1 MPLIDKIWNWF
12 EFAVEAFDGV
22 HGWKDELIAIALFV
36 FLFNFV
42 IKWGL
47 RRLHLRF
54 SKQQK
59 IWHDSFVVALYK
71 PLSYYIW
78 FFAFIQ
84 GLDLISYRV
93 FNITWVD
100 NKHLAVMTALVL
112 SVTWFLLRWKGNVVG
127 HMIARSKNHQIALDQ
142 GRIDVIDKVSTV
154 IIGFVASLLL
164 LEITDRSM
172 NTLITLGGVGGLA
185 IAFSAQEMIASF
197 FGGLMIYLTHPFG
210 IGDWVNLPEKGIE
223 GHVEEI
229 GWYMTRIRTFEKRP
243 IYIPNSTFGKMV
255 VVNPS
260 RMTHRQIKEII
271 GVRYA
276 DLPKLRD
283 ILSDLKAMLVR
294 HPDVDNTQ
302 NTIVRL
308 TSFGDYSLN
317 ILLSTYIKVVDSEGF
332 NRAKEDVLFKTIDI
346 VHKHNADFAFPT
358 STIEVNSLPEGA
370 KPGPSEKT
378 LESILQSSTS

>member
-1 MPLIDKIWNWF
+1 MPLIDNVWSWF
-12 EFAVEAFDGV
+12 QFAVEAFDGV
-22 HGWKDELIAIALFV
+22 HGWRNELIAIVLFV

-78 FFAFIQ
+78 FFAIVQ

-93 FNITWVD
+93 FNTVWVD
-100 NKHLAVMTALVL
+100 NKYLTVKIGLVL
-112 SVTWFLLRWKGNVVG
+112 SISWFLLRWKSNVVSN
-127 HMIARSKNHQIALDQ
+127 MIDKSKNHQITLDQ
-142 GRIDVIDKVSTV
+142 GRIDVFDKLSTV
-154 IIGFVASLLL
+154 IIGFVTGLLL

-210 IGDWVNLPEKGIE
+210 IGDWVTLPEKNIE

-271 GVRYA
+271 GVRYE
-276 DLPKLRD
+276 DLAQLRD

-302 NTIVRL
+302 STLARL
-308 TSFGDYSLN
+308 TGFGDYSLN
-317 ILLSTYIKVVDSEGF
+317 ILISTYLKVIDREGF
-332 NRAKEDVLFKTIDI
+332 NRAKEDILFKII
-346 VHKHNADFAFPT
+346 EIIHKHNASLAFPT
-358 STIEVNSLPEGA
+358 RTIEVNTPLNIAQPMSLSDNNFEGA
-370 KPGPSEKT
+370 LK
-378 LESILQSSTS
+378 

>member
-1 MPLIDKIWNWF
+1 MPIIDKIWSLF
-12 EFAVEAFDGV
+12 TFAIEAFDGV

-36 FLFNFV
+36 FVFNFV

-54 SKQQK
+54 SQQQK

-78 FFAFIQ
+78 FFAIIQ
-84 GLDLISYRV
+84 GVDLISYRV
-93 FNITWVD
+93 FNHLWIE
-100 NKHLAVMTALVL
+100 NKHMCAVCGLVL
-112 SVTWFLLRWKGNVVG
+112 TSAWFLMRWKGNVVR
-127 HMIARSKNHQIALDQ
+127 HMITRCKSHQIAMEQ
-142 GRIDVIDKVSTV
+142 GRVDVIDKLTTV
-154 IIGFVASLLL
+154 TICFVTGLLL
-164 LEITDRSM
+164 LEITDRNM

-185 IAFSAQEMIASF
+185 IAFSAQEVIASF

-210 IGDWVNLPEKGIE
+210 IGDWVNLPEKNIE

-243 IYIPNSTFGKMV
+243 IYIPNSNFGKMV

-260 RMTHRQIKEII
+260 RMTHRRIRETI
-271 GVRYA
+271 GLRYK
-276 DLPKLRD
+276 DLTNLRD

-302 NTIVRL
+302 TTIVRL
-308 TSFGDYSLN
+308 TGFGDYSLN
-317 ILLSTYIKVVDSEGF
+317 VLISTYIKVIDNEGF
-332 NRAKEDVLFKTIDI
+332 NRAKEDVLFKIIDI
-346 VHKHNADFAFPT
+346 VHKHDADFAIPT
-358 STIEVNSLPEGA
+358 SSVQVSTPFLVPQPYPDQA
-370 KPGPSEKT
+370 
-378 LESILQSSTS
+378 SIGDLT

>member
-1 MPLIDKIWNWF
+1 MSLENVWSWF
-12 EFAVEAFDGV
+12 QFAIEAFDGI

-84 GLDLISYRV
+84 AVDLISYRV
-93 FNITWVD
+93 FDTTWA
-100 NKHLAVMTALVL
+100 NKKHMTIEVAFALCIA
-112 SVTWFLLRWKGNVVG
+112 WFLLRWKTNVVSN
-127 HMIARSKNHQIALDQ
+127 MLVRSKNHQIAFDQ
-142 GRIDVIDKVSTV
+142 GRIDVIDKATTVSICFITGL
-154 IIGFVASLLL
+154 IL

-210 IGDWVNLPEKGIE
+210 IGDWVNLPEKNIE

-243 IYIPNSTFGKMV
+243 IYIPNSNFGKMV

-260 RMTHRQIKEII
+260 RMTHRQIKETV
-271 GVRYA
+271 GLRYS
-276 DLPKLRD
+276 DLDSMRD

-302 NTIVRL
+302 TTIVRL
-308 TSFGDYSLN
+308 TGFGDFSLN
-317 ILLSTYIKVVDSEGF
+317 ILISTYIKVVDSEGF
-332 NRAKEDVLFKTIDI
+332 NRAKEDILFKIIDI
-346 VHKHNADFAFPT
+346 VHKHKADFAFPT
-358 STIEVNSLPEGA
+358 HTLEVN
-370 KPGPSEKT
+370 KPLRMLNTFSSEEAPT
-378 LESILQSSTS
+378 TV

>member
-1 MPLIDKIWNWF
+1 MSIFDKIWSLF
-12 EFAVEAFDGV
+12 GFAVEAFDGV
-22 HGWKDELIAIALFV
+22 HGWKDELIAIVLFV

-54 SKQQK
+54 SQQQR
-59 IWHDSFVVALYK
+59 IWHDSFVIALYK

-78 FFAFIQ
+78 FFAAVQAIE
-84 GLDLISYRV
+84 LISYRV
-93 FNITWVD
+93 FDTKWAD
-100 NKHLAVMTALVL
+100 NKHLSVEVVLV
-112 SVTWFLLRWKGNVVG
+112 VCVCWFLLRWKSNVVD
-127 HMIARSKNHQIALDQ
+127 HMIMRSKNHQIALDQ
-142 GRIDVIDKVSTV
+142 ARIDVIDKLTTVS
-154 IIGFVASLLL
+154 ICFVAGMLL

-243 IYIPNSTFGKMV
+243 IYIPNSNFGKMI

-260 RMTHRQIKEII
+260 RMTHRQIKETI
-271 GVRYA
+271 GLRYS
-276 DLPKLRD
+276 DLPFLRD

-302 NTIVRL
+302 TTIVRL
-308 TSFGDYSLN
+308 TGFGDYSLN
-317 ILLSTYIKVVDSEGF
+317 ILLSTYIKVVDGEGF
-332 NRAKEDVLFKTIDI
+332 NRAKEDIFFKIIDI
-346 VHKHNADFAFPT
+346 IHKHQADFAFPT
-358 STIEVNSLPEGA
+358 STVEVNSPVHLMHTQGKNALPDNV
-370 KPGPSEKT
+370 
-378 LESILQSSTS
+378 LQEQ

>member
-1 MPLIDKIWNWF
+1 MIDQAWSWF
-12 EFAVEAFDGV
+12 AFAVEAFDGV
-22 HGWKDELIAIALFV
+22 HGWKDELIALVLFV

-47 RRLHLRF
+47 RRLHLRL
-54 SKQQK
+54 SKKQE
-59 IWHDSFVVALYK
+59 IWHDSFVSALYK

-78 FFAFIQ
+78 FFAGVQ

-93 FNITWVD
+93 FNTTWVD
-100 NKHLAVMTALVL
+100 KKHLVTLVALTITI
-112 SVTWFLLRWKGNVVG
+112 TWFLLRWKANIIN
-127 HMIARSKNHQIALDQ
+127 HLIDRSKNHLIALDQ

-154 IIGFVASLLL
+154 IICFVGGLLL
-164 LEITDRSM
+164 LEITDSNM

-210 IGDWVNLPEKGIE
+210 IGDWVNLPEKNLE

-229 GWYMTRIRTFEKRP
+229 GWYMTRIRTFEKLP
-243 IYIPNSTFGKMV
+243 IYIPNSNFGKMV

-260 RMTHRQIKEII
+260 RMTHRRIKEIV
-271 GVRYA
+271 GVRYS
-276 DLPKLRD
+276 DLPQLRD

-308 TSFGDYSLN
+308 TSFGDYSLDML
-317 ILLSTYIKVVDSEGF
+317 ISTYIKVVDAEGF
-332 NRAKEDVLFKTIDI
+332 NRAKEDVLFKIIDTI
-346 VHKHNADFAFPT
+346 HKHNADLAYPT
-358 STIEVNSLPEGA
+358 STLEF
-370 KPGPSEKT
+370 KT
-378 LESILQSSTS
+378 LPLAQAQAASVEAPPI

>member
-1 MPLIDKIWNWF
+1 MSFIDKIRNWF
-12 EFAVEAFDGV
+12 AFAVEAFDGV
-22 HGWKDELIAIALFV
+22 HGWKDELIAIVLFV

-78 FFAFIQ
+78 FFAFVQ
-84 GLDLISYRV
+84 GIELITYRV
-93 FNITWVD
+93 FDTSWVD
-100 NKHLAVMTALVL
+100 HKHLIVSTLLVL
-112 SVTWFLLRWKGNVVG
+112 SAAWFLLRWKSNVVA
-127 HMIARSKNHQIALDQ
+127 HMISRYKNHQIAIDQ

-154 IIGFVASLLL
+154 IICFITGLLL

-243 IYIPNSTFGKMV
+243 IYIPNSNFGKMI

-260 RMTHRQIKEII
+260 RMTHRQIKETI
-271 GVRYA
+271 GLRYS
-276 DLPKLRD
+276 DLNKLRD

-308 TSFGDYSLN
+308 TGFGDYSLN
-317 ILLSTYIKVVDSEGF
+317 VLISTYIKLVDSEGF
-332 NRAKEDVLFKTIDI
+332 NRAKEDILFKIIDI
-346 VHKHNADFAFPT
+346 VHKHSADFAFPT
-358 STIEVNSLPEGA
+358 STVEINSPLTTRQIVEVKNPEEVL
-370 KPGPSEKT
+370 S
-378 LESILQSSTS
+378 

>member
-1 MPLIDKIWNWF
+1 MAILDYICSWF
-12 EFAVEAFDGV
+12 SFAVEAFDGM
-22 HGWKDELIAIALFV
+22 HGWKDELIAIILFV

-54 SKQQK
+54 SRQQL
-59 IWHDSFVVALYK
+59 IWQDSFVAALYK
-71 PLSYYIW
+71 PLSYFIW
-78 FFAFIQ
+78 LFATIQ
-84 GLDLISYRV
+84 ALDLISYRV
-93 FNITWVD
+93 FDKTWVD
-100 NKHLAVMTALVL
+100 NKHIVIMLALTL
-112 SVTWFLLRWKGNVVG
+112 SISWFLLRWKSNVVVQ
-127 HMIARSKNHQIALDQ
+127 MIAKSKNHQITLDQ
-142 GRIDVIDKVSTV
+142 GRIDVIDKLLTV
-154 IIGFVASLLL
+154 TIGFITGLLL
-164 LEITDRSM
+164 LEITDRNM
-172 NTLITLGGVGGLA
+172 NTLIAFGGVGGLA

-210 IGDWVNLPEKGIE
+210 IGDWVNLPEKNLE

-243 IYIPNSTFGKMV
+243 IYVPNSNFGKMV

-276 DLPKLRD
+276 DLPVIRD

-302 NTIVRL
+302 TTIVRL
-308 TSFGDYSLN
+308 TSFGDSSLN
-317 ILLSTYIKVVDSEGF
+317 MLVSVYIKVVDSEGF
-332 NRAKEDVLFKTIDI
+332 NRAKEDILFKIIDI
-346 VHKHNADFAFPT
+346 VHKHNADLAFPT
-358 STIEVNSLPEGA
+358 RSLEINSIKFTAP
-370 KPGPSEKT
+370 T
-378 LESILQSSTS
+378 ESPVENVFQQT